1 MPRFEYQAVDD
12 YGRRVRGA
20 LLAHDESAL
29 RDSLS
34 GAFLHLL
41 SAEERSA
48 GAAATPLFRKKVKK
62 AELIQFTFLLR
73 TLVGA
78 GVPLVTALDDLGQ
91 QTEDPVLKEVVQD
104 VRCNIQ
110 SGASLSDAFALH
122 PSVFP
127 DLYVSVIRAG
137 EASGNLEAA
146 VADLVKFLTW
156 EEELSGQIRQATF
169 YPATVLTA
177 VAGLIFV
184 LFSFVFPRFLKV
196 FQASRVVLPLPTRV
210 VIAISEFFRDRGFLV
225 LAALAAVALG
235 FHFYRSTE
243 AGRLRTDGWKLKI
256 PVVGE
261 LLRALEVSQFCH
273 FLASLFRAGVE
284 MTLSL
289 SIVER
294 VVGNRVIAGAVRHA
308 REELLAGGS
317 LSTSLRQSGEFPPIV
332 LRMISV
338 GESTGHLD
346 ETLENVAQYY
356 DRAIPRVI
364 KKTFA
369 VLEPLVTLTLGV
381 VVLGAALSFFL
392 ALYKMVGSMGAT
404 G

>member
-1 MPRFEYQAVDD
+1 LPRFEYQAVDD
-12 YGRRVRGA
+12 YGRRVRGT
-20 LLAHDESAL
+20 LHAHDESAL

-41 SAEERSA
+41 SAKERSA
-48 GAAATPLFRKKVKK
+48 AAAATPLFRKKVKK
-62 AELIQFTFLLR
+62 GELIQFTFLLR

-156 EEELSGQIRQATF
+156 EEELSAQINHATF

-235 FHFYRSTE
+235 FHAYRSTE
-243 AGRLRTDGWKLKI
+243 AGRLRTDGWKLRI

-317 LSTSLRQSGEFPPIV
+317 LSTSLRKSGEFPPIV

-346 ETLENVAQYY
+346 ETLENVSQYY

-369 VLEPLVTLTLGV
+369 VMEPLVTLTLGV